1 MEIQIQLI
9 VTIVYPSLIHDQRLI
24 NQKNVP
30 NDFEINIITFSTHV
44 FRSTPDNDSS
54 DQIKQSNNS
63 DRDSNHIIKTPIVK
77 IQSHYSNHTTMQNGK
92 FKFHKLQRRRLN

>member
-9 VTIVYPSLIHDQRLI
+9 VTVVYTSLIHDQRLI

-30 NDFEINIITFSTHV
+30 NRFQINIITFGAHV
-44 FRSTPDNDSS
+44 CRSTPDNDSS

-77 IQSHYSNHTTMQNGK
+77 IQSHYSNYTTMHKGK
-92 FKFHKLQRRRLN
+92 FKFHKLQT